1 MGKNTLSVMGEMI
14 QMLDSQAQ
22 SGFSPDRVNGACLPE
37 VVLANEVVGDA
48 DKLAIEAMA
57 EQFSD
62 GESKE
67 LAGVDL
73 KNKAAIALCAMLKRN
88 GLDKAG
94 LPSFSWYSNVRSGWV
109 SAYMEYESLEE
120 FQRNTADKAFGRL
133 YERAGFNSIPKATNA
148 KALQEAER
156 KAKIKQAKDQA
167 VGKALSDAKQDVQQA
182 IANVTAVGDY
192 ATLELLIAKAK
203 ADNKTATAEANK
215 ALTPLKEEI
224 VKLIR
229 ACNNKETLNKIK
241 KALS

>member
-1 MGKNTLSVMGEMI
+1 MNQVFKDVVNGLVADRNEQGAVMGEVI
-14 QMLDSQAQ
+14 
-22 SGFSPDRVNGACLPE
+22 
-37 VVLANEVVGDA
+37 LANEVVGEVE
-48 DKLAIEAMA
+48 KQSLIAIA

-73 KNKAAIALCAMLKRN
+73 KNKSAIALCGLMKRN
-88 GLDKAG
+88 GVDKAG
-94 LPSFSWYSNVRSGWV
+94 LPTFSWYTELRSGFV

-148 KALQEAER
+148 KAVVEAER
-156 KAKIKQAKDQA
+156 KAKIKLAKDQA
-167 VGKALSDAKQDVQQA
+167 VGKALSDSGQDVQQA
-182 IANVTAVGDY
+182 IANVTAKGDY

-203 ADNKTATAEANK
+203 ADNKSATAEANK
-215 ALTPLKEEI
+215 ALSPLKDEI

-241 KALS
+241 KALV